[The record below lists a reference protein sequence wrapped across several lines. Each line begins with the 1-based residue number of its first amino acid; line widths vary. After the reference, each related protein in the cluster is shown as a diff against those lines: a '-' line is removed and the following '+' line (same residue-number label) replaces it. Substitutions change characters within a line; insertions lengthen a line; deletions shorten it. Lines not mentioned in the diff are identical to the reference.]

1 MTLHEYHRECKWIL
15 LFVQIYIQFALI
27 WFNEVE
33 TADYGLSSGPGLRQM
48 LLHCTRTHRVLV

>member
-1 MTLHEYHRECKWIL
+1 MDFT
-15 LFVQIYIQFALI
+15 FVQIYIQFALI